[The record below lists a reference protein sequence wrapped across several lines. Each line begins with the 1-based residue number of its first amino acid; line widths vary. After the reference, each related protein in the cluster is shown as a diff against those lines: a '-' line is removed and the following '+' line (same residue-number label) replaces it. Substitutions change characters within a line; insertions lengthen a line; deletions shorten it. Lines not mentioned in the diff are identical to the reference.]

1 MDVNGIDIWVTPRQ
15 SSTVICQR
23 SSKKI
28 DATWSRTF
36 GFFTARVTWL
46 WNMFAANSSK
56 CMICNSENSKP
67 RSCNFSW
74 PYDWFC
80 HLRVVCLS
88 ADRLCSTDRWNFQG
102 LIILGHSSWSV
113 YAIFDPR
120 ISLSIDIHSAKDL
133 KLHLCWAMFNG
144 HFRNLNWRYLPYIRP
159 I

>member
-1 MDVNGIDIWVTPRQ
+1 MGLIYGWLRDRAPLSFVSDQAKKSMQHGQEPLD
-15 SSTVICQR
+15 SSQLESPGYETCLPPTLANAWFSIQKIASPGLVI
-23 SSKKI
+23 
-28 DATWSRTF
+28 
-36 GFFTARVTWL
+36 
-46 WNMFAANSSK
+46 
-56 CMICNSENSKP
+56 
-67 RSCNFSW
+67 FSW